1 MFFLLSI
8 LMWPFPFLIVR
19 ENFAAEDLSS
29 IVMDDDETIIDD
41 DDVVSSLKQNTPLM
55 VLGDKDR

>member
-1 MFFLLSI
+1 MFFFISI

-29 IVMDDDETIIDD
+29 IVMDDDGTIIDD
-41 DDVVSSLKQNTPLM
+41 DEVVSALIKTHL
-55 VLGDKDR
+55 